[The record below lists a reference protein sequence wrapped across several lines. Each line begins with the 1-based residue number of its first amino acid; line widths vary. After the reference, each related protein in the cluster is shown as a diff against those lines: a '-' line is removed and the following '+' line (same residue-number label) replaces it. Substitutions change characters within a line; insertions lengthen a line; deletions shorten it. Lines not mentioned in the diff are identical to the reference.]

1 MFPSGQWRKLSLD
14 TIACE
19 IRILILEQLT
29 SIADLQHTILTCRS
43 LRFTYT
49 EAKELIQLSVRVG
62 QFQQRLSR
70 RDISE
75 ACFQTTVHWLQLE
88 LTELELYGARAYG
101 ARSVGRVDRALER
114 GGAQAV
120 GRQTQ

>member
-1 MFPSGQWRKLSLD
+1 MRETDTDPRKTHIDRQPPTYNFDLS
-14 TIACE
+14 T
-19 IRILILEQLT
+19 
-29 SIADLQHTILTCRS
+29 

-62 QFQQRLSR
+62 QFQQKLSW

-75 ACFQTTVHWLQLE
+75 ACIQTTVHWLQLE